1 MYNEGNTMGLALGLL
16 LFSFLVTSVCIVPF
30 INLLYTLKFQ
40 RKNKQTQDMFGKL
53 TPIFDSFHKHKVGTP
68 IGAGLLIMLVVS
80 ILFASISQM
89 LRILGVTMTNVYP
102 LSQELN
108 VIFFTFLSF
117 GILGLY
123 DDIKKF
129 FGFEK
134 SGFFGLRMWQKLA
147 LQCVLALIV
156 SWMMYSSLGISIVNI
171 PFLGVIH
178 MGMWFIPFS
187 MFTIVAFANAVNV
200 TDGLDG
206 LAASV
211 LLICLF
217 GLWVLSATILDTTLS
232 IFLALWI
239 GSLIAFLYFN
249 IFPARIMMGDVG
261 ALSFGATLAV
271 VGLLLGK
278 VIALVIIGGVFVAE
292 IGSSLVQLLSKKV
305 RGKKVFP
312 AAPFHLWLQY
322 RGWPEPKI
330 VQRALLTGIVLTLFG
345 LWLTVI

>member
-1 MYNEGNTMGLALGLL
+1 MGLILGLV
-16 LFSFLVTSVCIVPF
+16 LFSFILTGVCIVPF
-30 INLLYTLKFQ
+30 INLLYALKFQ
-40 RKNKQTQDMFGKL
+40 RKNGKTQDMFGKL
-53 TPIFDSFHKHKVGTP
+53 TPIFDKFHKHKVGTP
-68 IGAGLLIMLVVS
+68 IGGGLLIILVVAMVFVS
-80 ILFASISQM
+80 IFQLLRVLGIS
-89 LRILGVTMTNVYP
+89 VTNVYP
-102 LSQELN
+102 QNKELN

-134 SGFFGLRMWQKLA
+134 TGFFGLRMWQKLA
-147 LQCVLALIV
+147 VQCILATIIGGML
-156 SWMMYSSLGISIVNI
+156 YFQLGISILNI
-171 PFLGVIH
+171 PFFGILHLGP
-178 MGMWFIPFS
+178 WFILFAT
-187 MFTIVAFANAVNV
+187 FTVVAFANAVNV

-217 GLWVLSATILDTTLS
+217 GLWVLSAAILDTTIS
-232 IFLALWI
+232 IFVALWI
-239 GSLIAFLYFN
+239 GALIAFLYFN
-249 IFPARIMMGDVG
+249 VYPARIMMGDVG

-278 VIALVIIGGVFVAE
+278 TMALVIIGGIFVVE
-292 IGSSLVQLLSKKV
+292 IGSSLIQLVSK
-305 RGKKVFP
+305 RFLGKKIFP
-312 AAPFHLWLQY
+312 ASPIHLLLQY

-330 VQRALLTGIVLTLFG
+330 VQRAMLTGIVLTLFG